1 MSISN
6 WNTHDTKSVKDA
18 TWRIESDSLQ
28 VECLHNGE
36 TMNWGAISA
45 IIRKDV
51 VVALHTRAVSVP
63 LIIVPAFIIL
73 AVPLLVGFLANVAVT
88 TPMAAAEFEELQVM
102 IPPEL
107 MAAFHDKTPMQ
118 AGLIFFLVYMFAPMY
133 LILPMMVS
141 AVVAADSFAGEKERK
156 TMEALAY
163 TPTTDGELLLAKM
176 LGGWIPGVAVGVF
189 GFVLYCTA
197 ANIAAWPLV
206 GELILPNTLWW
217 LLGFWVGPAA
227 AGLGLGVTVLISARV
242 NTFQEA
248 YQMGGLVVI
257 PVMILMLAQVSG
269 ALFLSPLVAVA
280 IGLVLWLTD
289 LGIYFIGRRVFKRSE
304 WVARLS

>member
-1 MSISN
+1 
-6 WNTHDTKSVKDA
+6 
-18 TWRIESDSLQ
+18 
-28 VECLHNGE
+28 
-36 TMNWGAISA
+36 MNWGAINA

-51 VVALHTRAVSVP
+51 IVALHTRAVSVP
-63 LIIVPAFIIL
+63 LVVVPTVIIL
-73 AVPLLVGFLANVAVT
+73 AVPLLAGLMVSVT
-88 TPMAAAEFEELQVM
+88 SSLPMAASDLQEIQSL
-102 IPPEL
+102 IPPEV
-107 MAAFHDKTPMQ
+107 AASYTGLTPTQ

-176 LGGWIPGVAVGVF
+176 LGGWIPGVAVGIF
-189 GFVLYCTA
+189 GFVLYCTV

-206 GELILPNTLWW
+206 GQLILPNTLWW
-217 LLGFWVGPAA
+217 LLGLWVGPAA
-227 AGLGLGVTVLISARV
+227 AGLGLGVTVLVSARV

-257 PVMILMLAQVSG
+257 PVIMLMIAQVSG
-269 ALFLSPLVAVA
+269 GIYLSTTFAVA
-280 IGLVLWLTD
+280 IGFVLWLLD
-289 LGIYFIGRRVFKRSE
+289 IAIYFVGRSLFKRSE

>member
-1 MSISN
+1 
-6 WNTHDTKSVKDA
+6 
-18 TWRIESDSLQ
+18 
-28 VECLHNGE
+28 
-36 TMNWGAISA
+36 MNWGAISA

-73 AVPLLVGFLANVAVT
+73 AVPLLVGFLVNLAVT
-88 TPMAAAEFEELQVM
+88 TPMAAAEFAELQVM

-107 MAAFHDKTPMQ
+107 MAAFRDKTPMQ

-257 PVMILMLAQVSG
+257 PIMILMLAQVSG
-269 ALFLSPLVAVA
+269 ALYLSPLVAVA

-289 LGIYFIGRRVFKRSE
+289 LAIYLIGRRVFKRSE

>member
-1 MSISN
+1 
-6 WNTHDTKSVKDA
+6 
-18 TWRIESDSLQ
+18 
-28 VECLHNGE
+28 
-36 TMNWGAISA
+36 MNWPAISA
-45 IIRKDV
+45 IVRKDMT
-51 VVALHTRAVSVP
+51 VALKTRAV
-63 LIIVPAFIIL
+63 
-73 AVPLLVGFLANVAVT
+73 AVPLVIVPTIIILGAPLMAGFLVSLAAT
-88 TPMAAAEFEELQVM
+88 TPLAASEFEELQSL
-102 IPPEL
+102 IPPDLLTTFVGRRPQE
-107 MAAFHDKTPMQ
+107 

-133 LILPMMVS
+133 LILPTMVS
-141 AVVAADSFAGEKERK
+141 AVVAADSFAGEKERR

-206 GELILPNTLWW
+206 GELILPNALWW
-217 LLGFWVGPAA
+217 LLGLWVGPAA

-248 YQMGGLVVI
+248 YQLGGLVVI
-257 PVMILMLAQVSG
+257 PIVALMLAQIAGVVY
-269 ALFLSPLVAVA
+269 LSPFFAFA
-280 IGLVLWLTD
+280 IGLVIWLVD
-289 LGIYFIGRRVFKRSE
+289 IGLYFVGRALFKRSE

>member
-1 MSISN
+1 
-6 WNTHDTKSVKDA
+6 
-18 TWRIESDSLQ
+18 
-28 VECLHNGE
+28 
-36 TMNWGAISA
+36 MNWGAITA

-51 VVALHTRAVSVP
+51 IVAVHTRAVSVP
-63 LIIVPAFIIL
+63 LIVVPAVIIL
-73 AVPLLVGFLANVAVT
+73 AVPLMAGFLVNLAVT
-88 TPMAAAEFEELQVM
+88 APMTAATEFQELQTL

-107 MAAFHDKTPMQ
+107 MTAFSSKTPAE

-176 LGGWIPGVAVGVF
+176 LGGWIPGVAIGIF
-189 GFVLYCTA
+189 GFVLYCTV

-257 PVMILMLAQVSG
+257 PVMVLMIAQVSG
-269 ALFLSPLVAVA
+269 AVYLSPIFAVA
-280 IGLVLWLTD
+280 IGLVLWVID
-289 LGIYFIGRRVFKRSE
+289 IAIYFIGRSIFKRSD

>member
-1 MSISN
+1 M
-6 WNTHDTKSVKDA
+6 
-18 TWRIESDSLQ
+18 
-28 VECLHNGE
+28 
-36 TMNWGAISA
+36 MNWGAIAA

-51 VVALHTRAVSVP
+51 AVAVHTRAVSVP
-63 LIIVPAFIIL
+63 LIVVPAVIIL
-73 AVPLLVGFLANVAVT
+73 AVPLMAGLLVNLAVT
-88 TPMAAAEFEELQVM
+88 APMTAATEFQELQTL

-107 MAAFHDKTPMQ
+107 MTAFANKTPAE

-133 LILPMMVS
+133 LILPLMVS

-176 LGGWIPGVAVGVF
+176 LGGWIPGVAIGIF
-189 GFVLYCTA
+189 SFVLYCIV

-257 PVMILMLAQVSG
+257 PVMVLMIAQLSG
-269 ALFLSPLVAVA
+269 AVYLSPIFAVA
-280 IGLVLWLTD
+280 IGLVLWVID
-289 LGIYFIGRRVFKRSE
+289 IAIYLIGRSLFKRSE

>member
-1 MSISN
+1 M
-6 WNTHDTKSVKDA
+6 
-18 TWRIESDSLQ
+18 
-28 VECLHNGE
+28 
-36 TMNWGAISA
+36 MNWGAITA

-51 VVALHTRAVSVP
+51 TVALHTRAVSVP
-63 LIIVPAFIIL
+63 LIVVPAVIIL
-73 AVPLLVGFLANVAVT
+73 AVPLMAGILVNLAAT
-88 TPMAAAEFEELQVM
+88 APMTAATEFQELQTL

-107 MAAFHDKTPMQ
+107 MAAFSTKTPAE

-176 LGGWIPGVAVGVF
+176 LGGWIPGVAVGIF
-189 GFVLYCTA
+189 GFVLYCA
-197 ANIAAWPLV
+197 VANIAAWPLV
-206 GELILPNTLWW
+206 GELILPNMLWW

-227 AGLGLGVTVLISARV
+227 AGLGLGVTVLVSARV

-257 PVMILMLAQVSG
+257 PVVVLMIAQVSG
-269 ALFLSPLVAVA
+269 AVYVSPIFAVA
-280 IGLVLWLTD
+280 IGLVLWVID
-289 LGIYFIGRRVFKRSE
+289 IAIYFVGRSMFKRSE